1 MALGATSSQVL
12 TQVVGK
18 GLLPVAVGTVI
29 GVGAA
34 VLLAK
39 VAARFLYGVTATDP
53 LSIALAATAL
63 LLSGTLAAMVPAWR
77 AARVSPVES
86 LRSD

>member
-1 MALGATSSQVL
+1 
-12 TQVVGK
+12 VVGA
-18 GLLPVAVGTVI
+18 VA
-29 GVGAA
+29 
-34 VLLAK
+34 LAQ
-39 VAARFLYGVTATDP
+39 VATRFLYGVSATDP
-53 LSIALAATAL
+53 VSIGLAALAL

>member
-1 MALGATSSQVL
+1 M
-12 TQVVGK
+12 GK
-18 GLLPVAVGTVI
+18 GLLPVALGTVAGI
-29 GVGAA
+29 GGA

-53 LSIALAATAL
+53 LSIGMAAVAL

>member
-1 MALGATSSQVL
+1 
-12 TQVVGK
+12 VGW
-18 GLLPVAVGTVI
+18 GLVPVAVGTLV

-34 VLLAK
+34 ILLAK
-39 VAARFLYGVTATDP
+39 LAAGFLYGVSATDP
-53 LSIALAATAL
+53 PSIALAAVVL
-63 LLSGTLAAMVPAWR
+63 LFSGTLAAMVPAWR

>member
-1 MALGATSSQVL
+1 VLQQVM
-12 TQVVGK
+12 GK
-18 GLLPVAVGTVI
+18 GLLPVALGTVA
-29 GVGAA
+29 GMGGA

-53 LSIALAATAL
+53 LSIGMAAVAL

>member
-1 MALGATSSQVL
+1 M
-12 TQVVGK
+12 GK
-18 GLLPVAVGTVI
+18 GIVPVAAGTLAGIV
-29 GVGAA
+29 AA
-34 VLLAK
+34 ILLAK
-39 VAARFLYGVTATDP
+39 LAARFLYGVSATDP
-53 LSIALAATAL
+53 LSIGMAAAAL